1 MTTNNTNAA
10 ARFLHMKGED
20 AVIGKALH
28 SARNLLNLIEGK
40 NAGAHAV
47 RTLLDAEGFNK
58 VEIDLMR
65 AEVEAALNLPLPE
78 AAPAAPAA
86 PEAAPVVPAPAVLP
100 DVETAVR
107 DAVAKALD
115 ALNIERM
122 ARDVIERTVEDNMPD
137 VEEAAR
143 ELISERVDHNMP
155 DVVDAARKL
164 IDKRIDNDMP
174 DVEDIARERIEDKVN
189 DNYDFDAD
197 EVAREIVAEK
207 IDDEINLHDI
217 LHDIALEALTGKSVT
232 VTIKT

>member
-10 ARFLHMKGED
+10 ARFLHTKGED

-28 SARNLLNLIEGK
+28 SARNLLNLIEGRTPVGY
-40 NAGAHAV
+40 AI
-47 RTLLDAEGFNK
+47 RTLLEGEGFDST
-58 VEIDLMR
+58 VMR
-65 AEVEAALNLPLPE
+65 AEVTAALDLPLTE

-107 DAVAKALD
+107 NAVAKALD

-143 ELISERVDHNMP
+143 ELISERVDNDMP
-155 DVVDAARKL
+155 DVVDAAREL
-164 IDKRIDNDMP
+164 IDERIDNDMP
-174 DVEDIARERIEDKVN
+174 DVEDIARELIDDKVN
-189 DNYDFDAD
+189 DNYDVDVD
-197 EVAREIVAEK
+197 SVAREIVAEK
-207 IDDEINLHDI
+207 IDDEIN

>member
-28 SARNLLNLIEGK
+28 SARNLLNLIEG
-40 NAGAHAV
+40 NTPAGYAIRALLEGSGLNLAV
-47 RTLLDAEGFNK
+47 
-58 VEIDLMR
+58 VR

-78 AAPAAPAA
+78 AAPAAPPAA
-86 PEAAPVVPAPAVLP
+86 PAAPVVPAPAVLP

-122 ARDVIERTVEDNMPD
+122 AREVIERTVEDNMPD

-143 ELISERVDHNMP
+143 ELISERVDNDMP
-155 DVVDAARKL
+155 DVVDAAREL
-164 IDKRIDNDMP
+164 IDERIDNDMP

-189 DNYDFDAD
+189 DNYDVDVD
-197 EVAREIVAEK
+197 SVAREIVAEK
-207 IDDEINLHDI
+207 IDDEIN

>member
-28 SARNLLNLIEGK
+28 SARNLLNLIEG
-40 NAGAHAV
+40 NTPAGYAIRA
-47 RTLLDAEGFNK
+47 LLEGSGL
-58 VEIDLMR
+58 DLTVVR

-86 PEAAPVVPAPAVLP
+86 PAVLP

-115 ALNIERM
+115 SLNIERM

-143 ELISERVDHNMP
+143 ELISERVDNDMP
-155 DVVDAARKL
+155 DVVDAAREL
-164 IDKRIDNDMP
+164 IDERIDNDMP
-174 DVEDIARERIEDKVN
+174 DVEDIARELIDDKVN
-189 DNYDFDAD
+189 DNYDVDVD
-197 EVAREIVAEK
+197 SVAREIVAEK

-217 LHDIALEALTGKSVT
+217 AVEALTGKSVT